1 MTRVGRG
8 LIAGA
13 ALLVALAGCGGSGE
27 SAAKLPDNPEI
38 QYHLGM
44 TYYKL
49 GDPEAARQALGKALA
64 LSPRFPGVEEAH
76 RVLAEVR

>member
-1 MTRVGRG
+1 
-8 LIAGA
+8 
-13 ALLVALAGCGGSGE
+13 
-27 SAAKLPDNPEI
+27 
-38 QYHLGM
+38 M

-49 GDPEAARQALGKALA
+49 GDSEAARQALGKALA